1 MPFIS
6 HFCRIGKTLG
16 TTIKRY
22 YVSINYWIHY
32 FVIKYVWDVYT
43 FSETIMSLENKSKP
57 KMSPETPETP
67 TGKVFPVFQIKEA
80 QTIVGLDVSFENT
93 MQ

>member
-1 MPFIS
+1 
-6 HFCRIGKTLG
+6 
-16 TTIKRY
+16 
-22 YVSINYWIHY
+22 
-32 FVIKYVWDVYT
+32 
-43 FSETIMSLENKSKP
+43 MSLENKSKP